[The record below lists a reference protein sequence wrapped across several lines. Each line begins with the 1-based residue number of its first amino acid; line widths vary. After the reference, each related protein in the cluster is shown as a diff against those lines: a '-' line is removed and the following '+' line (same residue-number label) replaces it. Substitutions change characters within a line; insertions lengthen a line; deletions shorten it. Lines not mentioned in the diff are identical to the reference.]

1 MKEYLS
7 CAKAVNTHGVAG
19 LIKLE
24 SWCDSPKDLAGLKTL
39 YLENNGEYIPHK
51 VEKAS
56 LFKNMVLC
64 KLEGCNSFEDAIL
77 YKNKVF
83 YCRRDDLDIG
93 DDKVFI
99 EDILG
104 LEVINADSGK
114 VYGVLEN
121 VINNPAN
128 DIYEIKTER
137 GMAYMPAVKEFI
149 ASIDV
154 EKGIFVRPIEGMF
167 DEI

>member
-7 CAKAVNTHGVAG
+7 CGKAVNTHGVAG
-19 LIKLE
+19 LIKIE
-24 SWCDSPKDLAGLKTL
+24 SWCDTPKVLASLKTL
-39 YLENNGEYIPHK
+39 YLEKNGEYMPLEVERSSLHK
-51 VEKAS
+51 G
-56 LFKNMVLC
+56 MVLC
-64 KLEGCNSFEDAIL
+64 KLKGCDSFEAAIL

-83 YCRRDDLDIG
+83 YCKRDDLDIG

-99 EDILG
+99 EDMLG
-104 LEVINADSGK
+104 LSVINADSGK

-128 DIYEIKTER
+128 DIYEIKTDK
-137 GMAYMPAVKEFI
+137 GMAYMPAVKEFVV
-149 ASIDV
+149 SV
-154 EKGIFVRPIEGMF
+154 EVDKGIFVRPIEGMF

>member
-1 MKEYLS
+1 MKQYLS
-7 CAKAVNTHGVAG
+7 CAKAVNTHGVG
-19 LIKLE
+19 GFIKLE
-24 SWCDSPKDLAGLKTL
+24 SWCDTPKVLAGLKTL
-39 YLENNGEYIPHK
+39 YLENKGEYVPYK

-56 LFKNMVLC
+56 VFKNMVLC
-64 KLEGCNSFEDAIL
+64 KLEGCNSFEDAITF
-77 YKNKVF
+77 KNKEF
-83 YCRRDDLDIG
+83 YCLRDDLNIAP
-93 DDKVFI
+93 DKVFI
-99 EDILG
+99 DDILG
-104 LEVINADSGK
+104 LNVINADSGK

-128 DIYEIKTER
+128 DIYEIRTES

-149 ASIDV
+149 ASVDV

>member
-1 MKEYLS
+1 MKQYLS

-24 SWCDSPKDLAGLKTL
+24 SWCDSPKVLADIKIL
-39 YLENNGEYIPHK
+39 YLEKGGEYIPKK
-51 VEKAS
+51 VEKS
-56 LFKNMVLC
+56 SVFKNMVLC
-64 KLEGCNSFEDAIL
+64 KLEGCNTFEDAIL
-77 YKNKVF
+77 FKNQIF
-83 YCRRDDLDIG
+83 YCDRSDLDIG
-93 DDKVFI
+93 EDKVFI
-99 EDILG
+99 EDIIG
-104 LEVINADSGK
+104 LEVINADTKK

-128 DIYEIKTER
+128 DIYEIKTPT
-137 GMAYMPAVKEFI
+137 GIAYMPAVNEFI
-149 ASIDV
+149 ASIDT

>member
-1 MKEYLS
+1 MKQYLS

-24 SWCDSPKDLAGLKTL
+24 SWCDSPKVLADIKTL
-39 YLENNGEYIPHK
+39 YLEKGGEYIPKK
-51 VEKAS
+51 VEKS
-56 LFKNMVLC
+56 SVFKNMVLC
-64 KLEGCNSFEDAIL
+64 KLEGCNTFEDAIL
-77 YKNKVF
+77 FKNQIF
-83 YCRRDDLDIG
+83 YCDRSDLDIG
-93 DDKVFI
+93 EDKVFI
-99 EDILG
+99 EDIIG
-104 LEVINADSGK
+104 LEVINADTKK

-128 DIYEIKTER
+128 DIYEIKTPT
-137 GMAYMPAVKEFI
+137 GIAYMPAVNEFI
-149 ASIDV
+149 ASIDT

>member
-7 CAKAVNTHGVAG
+7 CGKVVNTHGVAG
-19 LIKLE
+19 LIKIE
-24 SWCDSPKDLAGLKTL
+24 SWCDTPKVLASLKTL
-39 YLENNGEYIPHK
+39 YLEKNGEYLPLEVERSSLHK
-51 VEKAS
+51 G
-56 LFKNMVLC
+56 MVLC
-64 KLEGCNSFEDAIL
+64 KLKGCDNFESAIL

-83 YCRRDDLDIG
+83 YCKRDDLDIG

-99 EDILG
+99 EDMLG
-104 LEVINADSGK
+104 LCVINADSGK

-128 DIYEIKTER
+128 DIYEIKTDK
-137 GMAYMPAVKEFI
+137 GMAYMPAVKEFVV
-149 ASIDV
+149 SV
-154 EKGIFVRPIEGMF
+154 EVDKGIFVRPIEGMF